1 MGGKWKFG
9 RLSEDD
15 DITPAQAATLA
26 LRYYD
31 SMPRAARGTLQ
42 AVAV

>member
-1 MGGKWKFG
+1 MGAKWKFG
-9 RLSEDD
+9 RITPTA

-26 LRYYD
+26 LRYFD
-31 SMPRAARGTLQ
+31 AQPRAVRGTVE